1 VTILLVL
8 IEIVMMMIKLV
19 MGQEYPEC
27 GGESRGTMVIE
38 MVLVLV

>member
-8 IEIVMMMIKLV
+8 IEIVMMIKLV